1 MVWKFLGRVLSTPIL
16 EVGFEFVLIPSV
28 PLPHLKTAPCIGV
41 KCPLSRPLVRSSQP
55 FLRAPPYTVLIGV
68 IPAQVGYSLSR
79 VKLVSPACLYLL
91 SPWSPMGK
99 FCGRPCRLLPAG
111 MDVQKFLERGPPT
124 YTAASHLLCLEHKL
138 GEFGGPDRDLDCH
151 GCKSCWR
158 PMSLL

>member
-41 KCPLSRPLVRSSQP
+41 KCLLSPLVRSSQP

-68 IPAQVGYSLSR
+68 IPEQIGCSLSR
-79 VKLVSPACLYLL
+79 AELVSPASLPSLAL
-91 SPWSPMGK
+91 VPDGE

-111 MDVQKFLERGPPT
+111 TDVQKFLERGPPT
-124 YTAASHLLCLEHKL
+124 YTAAPHLLCLEHKL
-138 GEFGGPDRDLDCH
+138 GEFGGPDRDIDCH

-158 PMSLL
+158 PMSLP